1 MKTRLRLALQ
11 KKGRLAQESIRLLQ
25 QCGLQFRIKDNALLT
40 HVENFPVDLLFV
52 RDDDIPTL
60 VFDGL
65 CDGGIL
71 GENVLFEAALR
82 TKKVSYKTILT
93 LDSCYCR
100 LAIAVPEAF
109 DYQGPGSLEGKR
121 IATSYPYLLQ
131 QYLDQHQIRAEL
143 LLLSGSVEV
152 APRMGMAD
160 AICDLVSSG
169 QTLEE
174 NKLVAVDTVLES
186 RATLIQASHAMTD
199 VNSELLESVM
209 VSASKAR
216 LGEQRSKSLAKDA
229 ETMTDNELFNL
240 LARRIQAVQHAIE
253 RKYIVFHAPKT
264 ALTRICEQLPG
275 AESPTIMPL
284 PGNPDKVAV
293 HVVSSEGIFWNTL
306 ETIQSLGASSIL
318 VLPIEKI
325 LE

>member
-1 MKTRLRLALQ
+1 MSARLRLALQ
-11 KKGRLAQESIRLLQ
+11 KKGRLSQEAISLLQ
-25 QCGLQFRIKDNALLT
+25 KSGLHFRIKDNALLT
-40 HVENFPVDLLFV
+40 HVENFPIDLLFV

-65 CDGGIL
+65 CDGGIV

-82 TKKVSYKTILT
+82 SPNASYRTVLP
-93 LDSCYCR
+93 LGNCRCR
-100 LAIAVPEAF
+100 LAIAVPESF
-109 DYQGPGSLEGKR
+109 DYQDINSLNGKR
-121 IATSYPYLLQ
+121 IATSYPLLLQ
-131 QYLDQHQIRAEL
+131 QYLKKNNIYAESL
-143 LLLSGSVEV
+143 VLSGSVEV

-160 AICDLVSSG
+160 VICDLVSSG
-169 QTLEE
+169 QTLED
-174 NKLVAVDTVLES
+174 NKLIAVETILES
-186 RATLIQASHAMTD
+186 QATLIQASH
-199 VNSELLESVM
+199 
-209 VSASKAR
+209 
-216 LGEQRSKSLAKDA
+216 
-229 ETMTDNELFNL
+229 TMSDDYLELFNM

-264 ALTRICEQLPG
+264 ALARICEQLPG

-284 PGNPDKVAV
+284 PAYDDKVAV

-306 ETIQSLGASSIL
+306 ESIQSLGASSIL

>member
-11 KKGRLAQESIRLLQ
+11 KKGRLSQESISLLKKS
-25 QCGLQFRIKDNALLT
+25 GLQFRIKENALLT
-40 HVENFPVDLLFV
+40 HVENFPIDLLFV

-65 CDGGIL
+65 CDGGII
-71 GENVLFEAALR
+71 GENVLLEAALR
-82 TKKVSYKTILT
+82 LKNASYRTILP
-93 LDSCYCR
+93 LGNCRCR
-100 LAIAVPEAF
+100 LAIAVQESF
-109 DYQGPGSLEGKR
+109 DYQGPESLNGKR
-121 IATSYPYLLQ
+121 IATSYPFLLQ
-131 QYLDQHQIRAEL
+131 QYLNQHNICAESL
-143 LLLSGSVEV
+143 VLSGSVEV

-160 AICDLVSSG
+160 VICDLVSSG

-174 NKLVAVDTVLES
+174 NKLIAVDTVLES
-186 RATLIQASHAMTD
+186 QATLIQATHPMT
-199 VNSELLESVM
+199 NSFE
-209 VSASKAR
+209 
-216 LGEQRSKSLAKDA
+216 D
-229 ETMTDNELFNL
+229 LFNL
-240 LARRIQAVQHAIE
+240 LARRIQAVQHAVE

-275 AESPTIMPL
+275 AESPTIIPL
-284 PGNPDKVAV
+284 PAYPDKVAV

-306 ETIQSLGASSIL
+306 ESIQSLGASSIL